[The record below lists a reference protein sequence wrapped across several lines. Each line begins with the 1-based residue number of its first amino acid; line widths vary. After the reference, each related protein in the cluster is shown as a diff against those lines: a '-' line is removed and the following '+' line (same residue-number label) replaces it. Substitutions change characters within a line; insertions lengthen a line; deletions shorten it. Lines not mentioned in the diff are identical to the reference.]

1 MRAPVLVSL
10 IGSDGHTWKHEEW
23 NVRPLR
29 GGQRFGDTARTN
41 FFSSLLFA
49 FDLAPRRFTNTISL
63 SLLHTQMGLLSMH
76 GAFRCSHN
84 LCHSHARKCDQKVV
98 CGGFKRGRICW
109 ISLWHGGCCMA
120 YEKIVCTD
128 QPSVLPLLET
138 HANCRKWSDSTWK
151 VTNTWNY

>member
-1 MRAPVLVSL
+1 MDIRESTKSGMCVLCVGGRGLVTPWGQTFFLRFCSPSILHLTVSQ
-10 IGSDGHTWKHEEW
+10 T
-23 NVRPLR
+23 
-29 GGQRFGDTARTN
+29 Q
-41 FFSSLLFA
+41 
-49 FDLAPRRFTNTISL
+49 SL

-98 CGGFKRGRICW
+98 CGCFKRGRICW

-120 YEKIVCTD
+120 YEKIVCAD